1 MNDKG
6 TALPEDDLRAALA
19 PDGSIAPL
27 DPARL
32 IVGARRRRKVRGLA
46 TTAVAAIAV
55 FLMLR
60 TLRLGEIIG
69 RAKAARKS
77 EQTP

>member
-1 MNDKG
+1 VVFN
-6 TALPEDDLRAALA
+6 
-19 PDGSIAPL
+19 
-27 DPARL
+27 
-32 IVGARRRRKVRGLA
+32 VV
-46 TTAVAAIAV
+46 VAAIAV

-77 EQTP
+77 EQA